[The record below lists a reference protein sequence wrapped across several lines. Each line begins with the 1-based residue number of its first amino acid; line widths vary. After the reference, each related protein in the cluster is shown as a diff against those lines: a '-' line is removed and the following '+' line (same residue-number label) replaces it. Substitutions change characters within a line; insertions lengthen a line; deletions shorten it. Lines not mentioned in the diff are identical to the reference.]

1 MFVESNIFLLNQLH
15 SVLNIPKLNKMANIL
30 VQD

>member
-1 MFVESNIFLLNQLH
+1 MFVEFNIFVLTQLN